1 MPSHSEIERRKLL
14 RKEAENSAR
23 AKEESLMPIS
33 MSMSQLTEL
42 FDHLDVALA
51 EGCDHTLRFT
61 VAYLRSHGLSEDLII
76 PWLQEYG
83 GYCDCEVLANVEE
96 RWGQL

>member
-14 RKEAENSAR
+14 RKKAENSAR
-23 AKEESLMPIS
+23 AKEEARMPIS
-33 MSMSQLTEL
+33 MAQLSEL

-51 EGCDHTLRFT
+51 EGCDHTMRFT
-61 VAYLRSHGLSEDLII
+61 VAYLRSHRLSEDLIV

>member
-23 AKEESLMPIS
+23 AKEESCMPIS
-33 MSMSQLTEL
+33 ISQLSEL

-51 EGCDHTLRFT
+51 EGCDHTLTFT
-61 VAYLRSHGLSEDLII
+61 VAYLRLHGLSEALII
-76 PWLQEYG
+76 PWLQKYG
-83 GYCDCEVLANVEE
+83 GCTSTTRAYF
-96 RWGQL
+96 RWF

>member
-14 RKEAENSAR
+14 RKDAENSAR
-23 AKEESLMPIS
+23 AKDESRMPIS
-33 MSMSQLTEL
+33 MSQLSEL
-42 FDHLDVALA
+42 FDHLDVALVK
-51 EGCDHTLRFT
+51 GCDHTLTFT
-61 VAYLRSHGLSEDLII
+61 MAYLRSHGLSEDLII